1 MSKKPSKG
9 GAPALDMTPMVD
21 LAFLLVTFF
30 MLTASFRMAEPVAV
44 DPPSSI
50 GMVDLPD
57 NHILV
62 TIDDKGRAFFGIS
75 NSTAKMNALR
85 EMAKRYKVQFTE
97 EQIKKFSG
105 LPSFGVDLKD
115 LPAYIDAKEEARKNF
130 RGPSGKGQTGVPLDT
145 ITPNNQLK
153 DWINIG
159 GTEAVRVWQAAKE
172 KATESNSEFKAE
184 KPRYAIKCASTT
196 KYIYVKDVIK
206 TFTDL
211 KLYQFN
217 LIKSLEG
224 GGTVINPTKK

>member
-30 MLTASFRMAEPVAV
+30 MLTASFRMAEPVVV

-50 GMVDLPD
+50 GDVALPD

-62 TIDDKGRAFFGIS
+62 TIDNNGRVFFGIS
-75 NSTAKMNALR
+75 NSKAKMNALR
-85 EMAKRYKVQFTE
+85 EMGSKYKVNFTE
-97 EQIKKFSG
+97 QQIVKFSG
-105 LPSFGVDLKD
+105 LPSFGVDLRD
-115 LPAYIDAKEEARKNF
+115 LPAYIDAKEEARKNLKPGGN
-130 RGPSGKGQTGVPLDT
+130 RQTGVPLDT

-153 DWINIG
+153 DWIAIG
-159 GTEAVRVWQAAKE
+159 GREAVKMYNEAKAQAE
-172 KATESNSEFKAE
+172 QNGGDFKAE
-184 KPRYAIKCASTT
+184 KPRYAIKCDAKT

-211 KLYQFN
+211 KIYQFN
-217 LIKSLEG
+217 LITSLEG
-224 GGTVINPTKK
+224 GGTIINPSK

>member
-30 MLTASFRMAEPVAV
+30 MLTASFRMAEPVVV

-50 GMVDLPD
+50 GKVDLPD

-62 TIDDKGRAFFGIS
+62 TIDEKGRAFFGIS

-85 EMAKRYKVQFTE
+85 EMAAKYKVPFTE
-97 EQIKKFSG
+97 QQIVKFSG
-105 LPSFGVDLKD
+105 LPSFGVDIKD
-115 LPAYIDAKEEARKNF
+115 LPRYIDTKEDKRSSFQPQK
-130 RGPSGKGQTGVPLDT
+130 GVPLDT
-145 ITPNNQLK
+145 IIPNNQLK
-153 DWINIG
+153 DWIAIG
-159 GTEAVRVWQAAKE
+159 GRKAVEMYEVAKVKAAEAGGD
-172 KATESNSEFKAE
+172 FKAE
-184 KPRYAIKCASTT
+184 KPRYAIKCAAST

-217 LIKSLEG
+217 LITQLEG
-224 GGTVINPTKK
+224 GGTVVQPEK

>member
-30 MLTASFRMAEPVAV
+30 MLTASFRMSEPVVV

-50 GMVDLPD
+50 GQVSLPD

-62 TIDDKGRAFFGIS
+62 TIDNNGRAFFGIS

-85 EMAKRYKVQFTE
+85 QMAAKYKVPFTE
-97 EQIKKFSG
+97 EQIVKFSG
-105 LPSFGVDLKD
+105 LPSFGVDIKD
-115 LPAYIDAKEEARKNF
+115 LPAYIDAKEEARTNF
-130 RGPSGKGQTGVPLDT
+130 KGQKGVPLDT

-153 DWINIG
+153 DWISIG
-159 GTEAVRVWQAAKE
+159 GTEAVKMYEEAKL
-172 KATESNSEFKAE
+172 KAVDAGGEFKAE
-184 KPRYAIKCASTT
+184 KPRYAIKCDAKT
-196 KYIYVKDVIK
+196 KYIYVKGVIK

-217 LIKSLEG
+217 LITSLEG
-224 GGTVINPTKK
+224 GGTVIDPTK

>member
-30 MLTASFRMAEPVAV
+30 MLTASFRMAEPVVV

-50 GMVDLPD
+50 GQVDLPD
-57 NHILV
+57 NHIMV

-75 NSTAKMNALR
+75 NTTAKMNALR
-85 EMAKRYKVQFTE
+85 EMAAKYKVNFTE
-97 EQIKKFSG
+97 EQIRKFTG
-105 LPSFGVDLKD
+105 LPSFGVDIKD
-115 LPAYIDAKEEARKNF
+115 LPRYIDAKEEEREKF
-130 RGPSGKGQTGVPLDT
+130 QPQKGVPLDT

-153 DWINIG
+153 DWIAIG
-159 GTEAVRVWQAAKE
+159 GRKAVEIYESARKKAA
-172 KATESNSEFKAE
+172 ESGTDFKGE
-184 KPRYAIKCASTT
+184 KPRYAIKSAAKT

-217 LIKSLEG
+217 LITSLEG
-224 GGTVINPTKK
+224 GGTVINPAK

>member
-30 MLTASFRMAEPVAV
+30 MLTASFRMAEPVVV

-50 GMVDLPD
+50 GQVDLPD

-75 NSTAKMNALR
+75 NSTAKMEALK
-85 EMAKRYKVQFTE
+85 EMAAKYKV
-97 EQIKKFSG
+97 
-105 LPSFGVDLKD
+105 
-115 LPAYIDAKEEARKNF
+115 EARKNF
-130 RGPSGKGQTGVPLDT
+130 QPQKGVPLDT

-153 DWINIG
+153 DWIAIG
-159 GTEAVRVWQAAKE
+159 GKQAVKMYQEAKE
-172 KATESNSEFKAE
+172 AAEAKGQDFNSK
-184 KPRYAIKCASTT
+184 KPCYAIKCAATT
-196 KYIYVKDVIK
+196 KYVYVKDVIK

-211 KLYQFN
+211 KIYQFN
-217 LIKSLEG
+217 LITSLEG
-224 GGTVINPTKK
+224 GGTIVEPIK

>member
-30 MLTASFRMAEPVAV
+30 MLTASFRMAEPVVV

-50 GMVDLPD
+50 GQVDLPD

-62 TIDDKGRAFFGIS
+62 TIDNNGRAFFGIS
-75 NSTAKMNALR
+75 NSTAKKNALI
-85 EMAKRYKVQFTE
+85 EMAKRYKVNFTP
-97 EQIKKFSG
+97 EQIIKFTG
-105 LPSFGVDLKD
+105 LPSFGVDIKD
-115 LPAYIDAKEEARKNF
+115 LPKYIDATEDQRKKF
-130 RGPSGKGQTGVPLDT
+130 QPQKGVPLDT

-153 DWINIG
+153 DWINLG
-159 GTEAVRVWQAAKE
+159 GTEAVRVYQAAKE
-172 KATESNSEFKAE
+172 KATEAGAEFKAE
-184 KPRYAIKCASTT
+184 KPRYAIKCAAQT
-196 KYIYVKDVIK
+196 KYIFVKDVIK

-217 LIKSLEG
+217 LITSLEG
-224 GGTVINPTKK
+224 GGTVINPKK

>member
-30 MLTASFRMAEPVAV
+30 MLTASFRMAEPVVV

-50 GMVDLPD
+50 GEVALPD

-62 TIDDKGRAFFGIS
+62 TIDNNGRVFFGIS

-85 EMAKRYKVQFTE
+85 EMSSKYKVPFTE
-97 EQIKKFSG
+97 EQIVKFSG
-105 LPSFGVDLKD
+105 LPSFGVDLRD
-115 LPAYIDAKEEARKNF
+115 LPAYINAKEEARKNLKPEGG
-130 RGPSGKGQTGVPLDT
+130 RKTGVPLDT

-153 DWINIG
+153 DWIAIG
-159 GTEAVRVWQAAKE
+159 GREAIKMYNEAKK
-172 KATESNSEFKAE
+172 KAEETGADFKAE
-184 KPRYAIKCASTT
+184 KPRYAIKCDAKT
-196 KYIYVKDVIK
+196 KYVYVKDVIK

-211 KLYQFN
+211 KIYQFN
-217 LIKSLEG
+217 LITSLEG
-224 GGTVINPTKK
+224 GGTVINPSKK

>member
-30 MLTASFRMAEPVAV
+30 MLTASFRMAEPVVV

-50 GMVDLPD
+50 GQVDLPD

-62 TIDDKGRAFFGIS
+62 TIDNDGRAFFGIS

-85 EMAKRYKVQFTE
+85 KMSEKYKVGFTE
-97 EQIKKFSG
+97 EQIVKFSG
-105 LPSFGVDLKD
+105 LPSFGVDIKD

-130 RGPSGKGQTGVPLDT
+130 KGPSGRGQTGVPLDT

-153 DWINIG
+153 DWIAIG
-159 GTEAVRVWQAAKE
+159 GTEAVKMYEEAKLKAAD
-172 KATESNSEFKAE
+172 AGGEFKAE
-184 KPRYAIKCASTT
+184 KPRYAIKCDAKT

-206 TFTDL
+206 TFTNL
-211 KLYQFN
+211 KIYQFN
-217 LIKSLEG
+217 LITSLEG
-224 GGTVINPTKK
+224 GGTVIDPTK

>member
-57 NHILV
+57 NHIMV

-75 NSTAKMNALR
+75 NTTAKKEALR
-85 EMAKRYKVQFTE
+85 AMAKRYNVQFTE
-97 EQIKKFSG
+97 KQIVKFSG
-105 LPSFGVDLKD
+105 LPSIGVDLKD
-115 LPAYIDAKEEARKNF
+115 LPAYIDATEEQRKNF
-130 RGPSGKGQTGVPLDT
+130 KGPSGKGQTGVPLDT

-153 DWINIG
+153 DWINFG
-159 GTEAVRVWQAAKE
+159 GTEAVKVYQEAKSKAAE
-172 KATESNSEFKAE
+172 TGGDFKAE
-184 KPRYAIKCASTT
+184 KPRYAIKCAATT

-217 LIKSLEG
+217 LITQLEG
-224 GGTVINPTKK
+224 GGTVIEPTR